1 MSTLENDITE
11 AIFAAEDALQ
21 HLYQAKT
28 FLKKARNWGLFDIF
42 AGGLITSIIKHKH
55 IENAQ
60 DEIRYAKVALENL
73 TRELQDAVDY
83 ITVDIE
89 IDTFA
94 KVQSKIN
101 NASQQVDDAIYET
114 EKILNVLKNA
124 QQCIFLLQSIYKIDT
139 LFINLFV

>member
-1 MSTLENDITE
+1 MPNIYLDYSLKCINSKPTKGKAPQLEG
-11 AIFAAEDALQ
+11 
-21 HLYQAKT
+21 T
-28 FLKKARNWGLFDIF
+28 FVRREFSLKIER
-42 AGGLITSIIKHKH
+42 LITSIIKHKH

-73 TRELQDAVDY
+73 TRELQDVGDY

-94 KVQSKIN
+94 KVTDYLLDNFVSDIYVQSKIN

-124 QQCIFLLQSIYKIDT
+124 Q
-139 LFINLFV
+139 